1 MRKRRWPYY
10 VAGSILL
17 AGALAASGVLG
28 YPALVRW
35 AIERKVASMEKAW
48 GRTATVGKIR
58 AGWGWVEMRDVIV
71 SGSDEANP
79 DCPVLR
85 VGSVRATFSPS
96 SIVWGR
102 AQLDRVE
109 IRRPEICI
117 GIDRKG
123 RLSVRDILDRLK
135 DPSRRRDRRVGVG
148 KIVLKDGSF
157 RLTDDKRN
165 ARFIAEDLRG
175 STKGL
180 AKVRL
185 ELRSVR
191 LERADGPDGLAR
203 KVVMTWDLTKKS
215 HRLWP
220 AIELEGGR
228 VAVHPKLV
236 LTEVD
241 GELDVLGGGDGS
253 NRVSG
258 VELALSGSYGGA
270 SAKLWEANGWVD
282 WDRARADIEIG
293 ARRFTLDKLTSWLET
308 DFGKTLVEP
317 GSTRLD
323 AGLRVRL
330 ADRKVR
336 FDGSVEVTGLKIRS
350 RRVSK
355 KMLGDLDF
363 SGSVRGFYDL
373 ARSRLEVE
381 SATLERKAVE
391 VGLSATVER
400 LDRRPRVRLEARMD
414 PTDCSRL
421 LSALPKNA
429 FPAVRQLRVQG
440 TFSMHAEVTVDFGYL
455 TKNSVNLDFDMAHEG
470 CRVVHAPR
478 FYSASRLKGTFYH
491 EAADGEMVT
500 PIRVGPQNPDF
511 VPLDEISR
519 HLINSILT
527 TEDSRFY
534 RHRGFIHREFRT
546 ALARNLIARKFKYG
560 ASSISMQ
567 LVKNVLLNR
576 EKTLSRK
583 LQELIFTAYVER
595 HLTKDRIL
603 EIYLNVIEF
612 GPGIYGIGPASLH
625 YFGKPA
631 SLIEPQEA
639 AFLSTLLP
647 NPKKRYINYCRGK
660 LSPWWRRWVDRIL
673 HVMHRRDR
681 LTKTELDVALAAPVV
696 FSRLEFVSEADC
708 KRRIGRYLSAGD

>member
-1 MRKRRWPYY
+1 
-10 VAGSILL
+10 
-17 AGALAASGVLG
+17 
-28 YPALVRW
+28 
-35 AIERKVASMEKAW
+35 
-48 GRTATVGKIR
+48 
-58 AGWGWVEMRDVIV
+58 
-71 SGSDEANP
+71 
-79 DCPVLR
+79 
-85 VGSVRATFSPS
+85 
-96 SIVWGR
+96 
-102 AQLDRVE
+102 
-109 IRRPEICI
+109 
-117 GIDRKG
+117 
-123 RLSVRDILDRLK
+123 
-135 DPSRRRDRRVGVG
+135 
-148 KIVLKDGSF
+148 
-157 RLTDDKRN
+157 
-165 ARFIAEDLRG
+165 
-175 STKGL
+175 
-180 AKVRL
+180 
-185 ELRSVR
+185 
-191 LERADGPDGLAR
+191 
-203 KVVMTWDLTKKS
+203 
-215 HRLWP
+215 
-220 AIELEGGR
+220 
-228 VAVHPKLV
+228 
-236 LTEVD
+236 
-241 GELDVLGGGDGS
+241 
-253 NRVSG
+253 
-258 VELALSGSYGGA
+258 
-270 SAKLWEANGWVD
+270 
-282 WDRARADIEIG
+282 
-293 ARRFTLDKLTSWLET
+293 
-308 DFGKTLVEP
+308 
-317 GSTRLD
+317 
-323 AGLRVRL
+323 
-330 ADRKVR
+330 
-336 FDGSVEVTGLKIRS
+336 
-350 RRVSK
+350 
-355 KMLGDLDF
+355 
-363 SGSVRGFYDL
+363 
-373 ARSRLEVE
+373 
-381 SATLERKAVE
+381 
-391 VGLSATVER
+391 
-400 LDRRPRVRLEARMD
+400 
-414 PTDCSRL
+414 
-421 LSALPKNA
+421 
-429 FPAVRQLRVQG
+429 
-440 TFSMHAEVTVDFGYL
+440 MHAEVTVDFGYL